1 MLSSVTI
8 NCQVTKIVM
17 NSGSQLWEENGG
29 LLAIALFHFQV
40 RFNSISTLPPK
51 TLVALRAVT
60 RDSVVKQCC
69 IALGKGDGELL
80 EEVAYGGRLLLPCVA
95 GEAAAQLLDL
105 ADG

>member
-1 MLSSVTI
+1 ME
-8 NCQVTKIVM
+8 
-17 NSGSQLWEENGG
+17 LWFT
-29 LLAIALFHFQV
+29 LFHFQV
-40 RFNSISTLPPK
+40 HFDSISTLPPK

-60 RDSVVKQCC
+60 RDSVVTQCC

-80 EEVAYGGRLLLPCVA
+80 EEVAYGGRVA

>member
-1 MLSSVTI
+1 MLIKRNNTATI
-8 NCQVTKIVM
+8 Q
-17 NSGSQLWEENGG
+17 QLEIW
-29 LLAIALFHFQV
+29 LTLVHFQV
-40 RFNSISTLPPK
+40 RFKIMSTLPPK

-60 RDSVVKQCC
+60 WDSVVKQCS